1 MILLSGATETGIAE
15 DVATRAGRTGSP
27 GKARAGDRDR
37 LGRQR
42 SCSRSDSSGSLASS
56 SSPSASPP
64 ITSLSAR
71 VELAVSVGTLVRLN
85 SLGLLVRQARAGARL
100 YIGTQS

>member
-37 LGRQR
+37 DPAAGLTASAPWPAAPLLQLLLL
-42 SCSRSDSSGSLASS
+42 SPLSRPGWS
-56 SSPSASPP
+56 
-64 ITSLSAR
+64 
-71 VELAVSVGTLVRLN
+71 
-85 SLGLLVRQARAGARL
+85 
-100 YIGTQS
+100 